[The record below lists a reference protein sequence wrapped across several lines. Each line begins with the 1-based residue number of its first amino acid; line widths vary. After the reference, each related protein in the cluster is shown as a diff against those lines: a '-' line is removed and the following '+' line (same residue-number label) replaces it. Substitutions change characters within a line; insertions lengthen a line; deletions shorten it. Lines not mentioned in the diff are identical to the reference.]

1 MATSGA
7 RIILGQAI
15 NGPADGNGLTTKS
28 GTKVQDVTLSGLSI
42 QPASNHAGECVLV
55 DFADNTLIEHVHD
68 RSVRQQRQHG
78 DHRRQ
83 DQLGA
88 VAYIDKCQINVNA
101 CASGCADRALR

>member
-1 MATSGA
+1 MATGGA

-42 QPASNHAGECVLV
+42 QPVSNHAGECVLV
-55 DFADNTLIEHVHD
+55 DFADNTLIEHCTIGPFDNNGSTVTIGVKTNWVQWPISTSA
-68 RSVRQQRQHG
+68 RST
-78 DHRRQ
+78 
-83 DQLGA
+83 
-88 VAYIDKCQINVNA
+88 CS